1 MEGNDDGQDSDKNK
15 LIFKVKMIDSGRT
28 LKINEMLRKKNAEIK
43 AKRIAEEEEAAKD
56 KEEEEQEET
65 EDDEN
70 VEKEVEKNVVELANE
85 AATKSV
91 EELFAILENDV
102 DNMENDVEDEE
113 AKSAD
118 EEANL
123 VEEQESEQ
131 ADNEEDSEENDD
143 INQIFNNIQTMPF
156 LNTATRSNKNQ
167 VGKGLTKTVVD
178 EAKKKEKSKLKRK
191 GS

>member
-1 MEGNDDGQDSDKNK
+1 MINSGSTVGKKPVKDKK
-15 LIFKVKMIDSGRT
+15 TKKRKKIASPSIGRT
-28 LKINEMLRKKNAEIK
+28 LKINEMLRKKKAEIE
-43 AKRIAEEEEAAKD
+43 AKRIAEEEEAVKD
-56 KEEEEQEET
+56 KEEEET

-70 VEKEVEKNVVELANE
+70 VEKEVEKNIVELANE

-91 EELFAILENDV
+91 EELFVILENDV
-102 DNMENDVEDEE
+102 DNMENDVE
-113 AKSAD
+113 D

-167 VGKGLTKTVVD
+167 VGKGTFLV
-178 EAKKKEKSKLKRK
+178 
-191 GS
+191 